1 MAKQGW
7 TAADLPAM
15 TGRTVV
21 VTGASSGLGFVTAR
35 ELAAKGARVILAVR
49 DEAKGDQAAAA
60 MPGTTEVRPLD
71 LASLASVRAFA
82 AAWTGP
88 LDILI
93 NNAGIMQVPQ
103 ARTADGFELQI
114 GTNHLGPFALTTL
127 LMPHITARVVTVS
140 SEMHKRGRVD
150 PGDLNGERRP
160 YDSFQAYCDT
170 KLANL
175 LFTFELQRR
184 LTRAG
189 SSVRSIAAHPGIS
202 KTSLASHVTGLKG
215 LGLKILAALGYEIL
229 FVRNLFKRTCSLRL
243 SHGIKDPSRRQP
255 SRAAREAR
263 ADPRRHRGRGGRGD
277 AGRGTGPGYHAAPG
291 PRAGHRPG
299 VAVRL
304 RAQHR

>member
-49 DEAKGDQAAAA
+49 DEAKGHQTAAA

-71 LASLASVRAFA
+71 LASLASARAFA
-82 AAWTGP
+82 AAWTGS

-103 ARTADGFELQI
+103 ARTSDGFEIQI
-114 GTNHLGPFALTTL
+114 GTNHLGPFALTNL
-127 LMPHITARVVTVS
+127 LMPHITNRVVTVS
-140 SEMHKRGRVD
+140 SEMHKRGHID
-150 PGDLNGERRP
+150 PEDLNGERRP
-160 YDSFQAYCDT
+160 YDPFQAYCDT

-184 LTRAG
+184 LTRAA
-189 SSVRSIAAHPGIS
+189 SSVRSMAAHPGLS
-202 KTSLASHVTGLKG
+202 KTSLASHVTGLSG
-215 LGLKILAALGYEIL
+215 LGQKILVSLFAQDAEHGALPTLYAATAELPGASYAGPDGPGERRGYPTLVQASQAAQDSEL
-229 FVRNLFKRTCSLRL
+229 ARRL
-243 SHGIKDPSRRQP
+243 W
-255 SRAAREAR
+255 
-263 ADPRRHRGRGGRGD
+263 D
-277 AGRGTGPGYHAAPG
+277 ASSQLTGTGQHLPAAT
-291 PRAGHRPG
+291 
-299 VAVRL
+299 
-304 RAQHR
+304 

>member
-1 MAKQGW
+1 MRAAMTQQKW

-35 ELAAKGARVILAVR
+35 ELAAAGARVILAVR
-49 DEAKGDQAAAA
+49 DEAKGHKAAAA

-71 LASLASVRAFA
+71 LGSLASVRAFA

-103 ARTADGFELQI
+103 GRTADGFELQVA
-114 GTNHLGPFALTTL
+114 TNHLGPFALTCL
-127 LMPHITARVVTVS
+127 LTPRITDRVVTVS
-140 SEMHKRGRVD
+140 SEMHKRGHID
-150 PGDLNGERRP
+150 PDDLSGENRP
-160 YDSFQAYCDT
+160 YDAFQAYCDT

-189 SSVRSIAAHPGIS
+189 SSVRSMAAHPGLS
-202 KTSLASHVTGLKG
+202 KTNLASHVTGLSG
-215 LGLKILAALGYEIL
+215 LGQKILVSLFAQDAEHGALPTLYAATAELPGGSYAGPDGPGE
-229 FVRNLFKRTCSLRL
+229 
-243 SHGIKDPSRRQP
+243 RRGHPTIVQA
-255 SRAAREAR
+255 SQAARDSDLAR
-263 ADPRRHRGRGGRGD
+263 RLWD
-277 AGRGTGPGYHAAPG
+277 ASAQLTGTGQNLPAVAAG
-291 PRAGHRPG
+291 P
-299 VAVRL
+299 
-304 RAQHR
+304 